1 MNKRKRNTTTS
12 EERKKF
18 ILNLLKNKDSVTI
31 YEILEGCRASDIT
44 IRRDLSELEDKGLLI
59 RTHGG
64 ATKKAATNDLF
75 TFNHKMN
82 QNKESKEYICKVAS
96 SFVKDNDIIFIDC
109 GSTMA
114 FLPKFLSQKQSLT
127 VITNSLPIASEFIN
141 FENIKLV
148 IIGGEIITQRKAV
161 YGHIAEHNIEQYHAN
176 KAFIGADG
184 VSLLKGLT
192 SFDQKEAS
200 ITLKMAE
207 NADEVFLLCD
217 STKIE
222 RNSYVRFADLTLAD
236 YIITDDRINPEIF
249 SKYKKRNINLI
260 NKNI

>member
-1 MNKRKRNTTTS
+1 MNKRTNSTTTP

-31 YEILEGCRASDIT
+31 YEILAGCKASDIT
-44 IRRDLSELEDKGLLI
+44 IRRDLSELENKGLLI

-82 QNKESKEYICKVAS
+82 QNRESKEYICKVAS
-96 SFVKDNDIIFIDC
+96 GFVKDNDVIFIDC

-114 FLPKFLSQKQSLT
+114 FLPKYLSQKNSLT
-127 VITNSLPIASEFIN
+127 IITTSLPIASELIN
-141 FENIKLV
+141 FDNIKLV
-148 IIGGEIITQRKAV
+148 IIGGEIIMQRKAV
-161 YGHIAEHNIEQYHAN
+161 YGHIAEYNIEQYHAN

-184 VSLLKGLT
+184 VSLSKGLT

-200 ITLKMAE
+200 VTLKMAE

-222 RNSYVRFADLTLAD
+222 RNSYVRFAELSLSD
-236 YIITDDRINPEIF
+236 YIITDDRIDPEII
-249 SKYKKRNINLI
+249 SRYKKKDINLI
-260 NKNI
+260 SK